1 ILYKRALAG
10 LVGIVLTVLMATPAA
25 ADSWRDEQYWLEDY
39 GFTEAWETSMGEG
52 VTIGVIDTGIDD
64 SHQDLKGQVIGGY
77 DASGTGES
85 DGTTPMGPD
94 PNHGTMVASLMAG
107 HGHGD
112 PPEREEDD
120 KDDKDDKDDEDEDN
134 DDDTDEDD
142 DSDEDEELEP
152 IDEFGTKGTLG
163 TAPKAILLSVSV
175 MLDVTAT
182 VVP

>member
-85 DGTTPMGPD
+85 DGTTPMRPD
-94 PNHGTMVASLMAG
+94 PNHGTMAASLMAG

-112 PPEREEDD
+112 PPEREEDEDDAD
-120 KDDKDDKDDEDEDN
+120 KDDKDKDKDAKEKDG
-134 DDDTDEDD
+134 DDG
-142 DSDEDEELEP
+142 SEEETESAP
-152 IDEFGTKGTLG
+152 
-163 TAPKAILLSVSV
+163 TAESR
-175 MLDVTAT
+175 
-182 VVP
+182 